1 MTNRE
6 LREWLG
12 LTVADLLATLG
23 GLAIVA
29 MFFVADPTADVVL
42 AMFGVVLT
50 IAACHFGMKRD
61 PELSEFANWIKW
73 WSYPLVPLLAIGAII
88 FHYIWFNK

>member
-29 MFFVADPTADVVL
+29 MFFLPNLTARMIL
-42 AMFGVVLT
+42 AILG
-50 IAACHFGMKRD
+50 IALAAGACYFGMKRD
-61 PELSEFANWIKW
+61 PEVSDFTNAVKW
-73 WSYPLVPLLAIGAII
+73 WSYPLVPLLAIGTVI
-88 FHYIWFNK
+88 FHYVWFDK